1 MTKANPNP
9 EPTVVEPTAVVLIE
23 PVEVLAETVAP
34 VETNLPSDDGFLDAA
49 PAGNTQQQDN
59 SGALYPNLSRKKE
72 SHPNCRGRSFVGG
85 VWYWVSGWNNL
96 MPNNT
101 RYVSLSYTELSVE
114 DIAKYITKSPVPKA
128 APTTSPATDELG
140 QPLDGSKPDE
150 IF

>member
-1 MTKANPNP
+1 MTNPNP
-9 EPTVVEPTAVVLIE
+9 EPTVVEPTK
-23 PVEVLAETVAP
+23 PVEVLTETVTP
-34 VETNLPSDDGFLDAA
+34 TEPSLPSDDGFLDEV
-49 PAGNTQQQDN
+49 PVGNTQQQEN

-85 VWYWVSGWNNL
+85 KWYWVSGWNNL

-101 RYVSLSYTELSVE
+101 RYVALAYTELTPE
-114 DIAKYITKSPVPKA
+114 DVAKYITKSPTTKA
-128 APTTSPATDELG
+128 APTTSPATDALG